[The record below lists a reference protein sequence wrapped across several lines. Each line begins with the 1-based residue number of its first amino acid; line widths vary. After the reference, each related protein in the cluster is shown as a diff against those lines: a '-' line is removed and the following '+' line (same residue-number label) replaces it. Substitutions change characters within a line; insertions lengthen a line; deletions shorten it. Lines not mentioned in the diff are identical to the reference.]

1 MFHHKHWVII
11 WCSLVGI
18 NFVSPSL
25 VRKSRAP
32 RPQWTTLV
40 KTTSYTTVST
50 TTVCYVSTNT
60 ALAACGKKKKRSI
73 FEHPVTGEIV
83 ELTPSKPDKGNLET
97 DLDLDEF
104 HIDGSED
111 VLLHGEDDEREPR
124 FVNLGFTWSTT
135 TSTKKKTTT
144 SYTST
149 SILCTPSGWTVSGC
163 G

>member
-1 MFHHKHWVII
+1 MFHYKNLLLLISVMVWLNTI
-11 WCSLVGI
+11 SA
-18 NFVSPSL
+18 SL

-83 ELTPSKPDKGNLET
+83 ELTPSKPNKDNLET

-149 SILCTPSGWTVSGC
+149 YTS
-163 G
+163 